1 MTPLHRLLPIALL
14 LLTGQSVIAQCPTPA
29 LPGPEVMWDPE
40 FGQYLDTAHIGQ
52 AYADHLRVFVPAD
65 SSYNLGGDPVTVN
78 VIGFWVDSV
87 TGLPPGFVAAP
98 DPAEGLFAGG
108 FPACIGISAT
118 DVQVP
123 SGTYSIVVYFRAEV
137 DFGTSTYFDFQHLIR
152 LIVASPEA
160 VNGATRE
167 DWEAW
172 TSENILHLRDHV
184 GQTLR
189 ISATDLSGRILTLFT
204 KEKDAGTLSIEM
216 PASCLITITDDHG
229 RTRRLMVH

>member
-1 MTPLHRLLPIALL
+1 
-14 LLTGQSVIAQCPTPA
+14 
-29 LPGPEVMWDPE
+29 MWDPE

-52 AYADHLRVFVPAD
+52 AYADHLRLFVPAD
-65 SSYNLGGDPVTVN
+65 SSYNLGGDPVTVD

-87 TGLPPGFVAAP
+87 TGLPAGFVAVP

-160 VNGATRE
+160 VNTATE
-167 DWEAW
+167 GNWEAW
-172 TSENILHLRDHV
+172 TSAGILHVRDHV
-184 GQTLR
+184 GQNLR
-189 ISATDLSGRILTLFT
+189 ISVTDLSGRSLSAFT
-204 KEKDAGTLSIEM
+204 KERGTGVVTVEM
-216 PASCLITITDDHG
+216 PTSSIITITDEEG